1 MPKRNRIAKGR
12 LVLMKLCVK
21 LAFVVGLVFGMSSAG
36 FAQDWAK
43 AKLDQSPRHREYVVL
58 THGGRK
64 VNAYVA
70 YPEVRG
76 KAPVVVMIHEIF
88 GLTDWA
94 RLMAD
99 EVAAKG
105 YIVVEPDLLSGM
117 GPGGGGTESFGGDE
131 NAVKGVSKLDPAQV
145 MADLNAAADY
155 GEKLPSA
162 SGKLAVAGFCWGGGK
177 SFAFATERKDL
188 SAAFVFYGPPP
199 PVDAM
204 GAIHARVYGFYAGND
219 ARISATVPAT
229 REQMKVAGKTYDAV
243 IYDGAGH
250 GFMRAGQA
258 PDASAPNQAA
268 WEQGFARFTTE
279 LAKLK

>member
-1 MPKRNRIAKGR
+1 MR
-12 LVLMKLCVK
+12 MKSWLSV
-21 LAFVVGLVFGMSSAG
+21 ASIVGFMFGISSAG

-70 YPEVRG
+70 YPEVSG
-76 KAPVVVMIHEIF
+76 KVPVVVMIHEIF
-88 GLTDWA
+88 GQTDWA

-131 NAVKGVSKLDPAQV
+131 NAVQGVSKLDSAQV
-145 MADLNAAADY
+145 TADLDAAADY

-162 SGKLAVAGFCWGGGK
+162 SGKLVVAGFCWGGGK
-177 SFAFATERKDL
+177 SFAFATHRADL

-204 GAIHARVYGFYAGND
+204 RAIHAPVYGFYAGDD

-229 REQMKVAGKTYDAV
+229 RQQMKAAGKMYDPV
-243 IYDGAGH
+243 LYEGAGH

-258 PDASAPNQAA
+258 PDASPANKAA
-268 WEQGFARFTTE
+268 WEKGFARLMTE
-279 LAKLK
+279 LAKLH